1 MEGAGKILFGGPG
14 SPGWQDV
21 CSLWSY
27 LWSPA
32 ETKKYPGIYP
42 TSWGRREQSPGRRE
56 GERGQG
62 RGKQKG
68 RERAWGQ
75 RELENEQT
83 NNVLENN
90 LFPLSRL
97 PACLLSPLETVI

>member
-1 MEGAGKILFGGPG
+1 MPALHPPPPQSAVGAGGEEGAEPREEGG
-14 SPGWQDV
+14 
-21 CSLWSY
+21 
-27 LWSPA
+27 
-32 ETKKYPGIYP
+32 
-42 TSWGRREQSPGRRE
+42 
-56 GERGQG
+56 RGQDRG
-62 RGKQKG
+62 RQKG

-97 PACLLSPLETVI
+97 PACLPSPLETVI